1 MPTTPERKRA
11 AGPKPSW
18 RTSSAV
24 REAAL
29 PRYAYKLEPI

>member
-18 RTSSAV
+18 RASPAV

-29 PRYAYKLEPI
+29 PRYALQLNPI